1 MFSMKDCSL
10 KRSCFRSFSWRIR
23 LWQHG
28 EKRRSALCTTWPRLR
43 QHTWMMRG
51 WFRCHAIAISM
62 PIGFNVEICADLC
75 FVADSGTSGNQFSV
89 CKTESIVG
97 NRFLTLSVRIP
108 YLLELILVR
117 SDDLYIR
124 SLQMISIR
132 CNRPY
137 ILKHNISPGN
147 IYRNI
152 YGTNVPYHIPCHI
165 IFPPHRAITPY
176 HRHKYLPLQRTISHT
191 VPCIISTTPCHHT
204 IPPTY
209 HITYRAAYHTRQY
222 HTTHTIP
229 NQKYPLTWRQ
239 KIHTNSKIKI
249 LTKDVKKMS
258 RKAKKWI
265 SGTRLRYEIQSKL
278 S

>member
-28 EKRRSALCTTWPRLR
+28 EKRRSALCTTWPSLR

-117 SDDLYIR
+117 SNDRYIR
-124 SLQMISIR
+124 SLQIIFIPR
-132 CNRPY
+132 NRPC
-137 ILKHNISPGN
+137 ILKHSISPGN
-147 IYRNI
+147 IY
-152 YGTNVPYHIPCHI
+152 
-165 IFPPHRAITPY
+165 PH
-176 HRHKYLPLQRTISHT
+176 QRTISHT
-191 VPCIISTTPCHHT
+191 VPYNISTTPCHHT
-204 IPPTY
+204 IPPTN
-209 HITYRAAYHTRQY
+209 IYRTNAPYHTPCHILFPPHRAIIPY
-222 HTTHTIP
+222 YHVPCHTTQCHTAPHTIP
-229 NQKYPLTWRQ
+229 NQKYP
-239 KIHTNSKIKI
+239 H
-249 LTKDVKKMS
+249 
-258 RKAKKWI
+258 
-265 SGTRLRYEIQSKL
+265 
-278 S
+278 